1 LKKIVIGAIV
11 ISLATTPW
19 VSSDALIIPKIIILT
34 CLAAF
39 LLPSLFKNYKLFLVN
54 KNVKTLLT
62 FSMLFIT
69 HMILVMIISN
79 APFEQEFFGVTGR
92 GLGFITYF
100 SLIVLM
106 LYTAIHIK
114 NSDVPKVFYGLLI
127 ACSLSSIYSI
137 FQFFNIDF
145 SDWRTQTNG
154 IIGTIGNP
162 NFQSSFIAV
171 AFVPTMV
178 YLWSKRYKYFLI
190 SFFSSILL
198 FTLYICES
206 TQGYIALSAAIACFI
221 LAYLFYQ
228 KSKTIFVVTLV
239 STVFAGLVAIAGMLN
254 KGPLSYYLYK
264 VSVRSRGEM
273 WQTVSEMI
281 RNNPTFGV
289 GLDSLGDYSL
299 MYQNEKTANGIAE
312 YIDNSHNFLL
322 QFAATGGILLAL
334 YYLLIILLTLFC
346 FFIVQKR
353 IGKFDRNLAAL
364 FAAWISFQMQS
375 FISPA
380 AIPTLVWNFIICG
393 IFVGLSKSMSPS
405 TESIEKNLMKK
416 SSNQQKISLNASGIV
431 SVVLAFFLTFPL
443 FNADRLARQADTKKD
458 ALLAVRAA
466 KTYPESV
473 VRYNRLGAGLFGAR
487 LYDLSLDIGR
497 SAVEF
502 NPNSYQT
509 WILILL
515 NPSAT
520 IEERSKAKEALMLI
534 DPNNKVI
541 KNYKF

>member
-1 LKKIVIGAIV
+1 MRKVVIGAIT
-11 ISLATTPW
+11 ISLVTTPW
-19 VSSDALIIPKIIILT
+19 VSSDALIIPKIIVLT

-39 LLPSLFKNYKLFLVN
+39 LLPSFLRNFKLLLVN
-54 KNVKTLLT
+54 NRSKTLLT
-62 FSMLFIT
+62 FAFLFVT
-69 HMILVMIISN
+69 QMVLVMIMSK
-79 APFEQEFFGVTGR
+79 APFVQEFFGVTGR
-92 GLGFITYF
+92 GLGFLTYF
-100 SLIVLM
+100 SLVITM

-114 NSDVPKVFYGLLI
+114 NSDVPKVFYGLFI
-127 ACSLSSIYSI
+127 ACLLSSVYSI

-162 NFQSSFIAV
+162 NFQSSFIAI
-171 AFVPTMV
+171 AFVPTMI
-178 YLWSKRYKYFLI
+178 YLWSKKYRHLLI
-190 SFFSSILL
+190 LFFGPILL

-206 TQGYIALSAAIACFI
+206 TQGYIALLAAIAFFA
-221 LAYLFYQ
+221 LFYLFYE
-228 KSKTIFVVTLV
+228 KSKLIFITALV
-239 STVFAGLVAIAGMLN
+239 STFSAGLLAIAGMLD

-299 MYQNEKTANGIAE
+299 MYQSEKTANGIAE

-334 YYLLIILLTLFC
+334 FYFIIILLSLFC
-346 FFIVQKR
+346 FFVVQKR
-353 IGKFDRNLAAL
+353 IGRFDSHLAAL

-393 IFVGLSKSMSPS
+393 IFVGLSNSISPS
-405 TESIEKNLMKK
+405 TETIEKNLMKK

-431 SVVLAFFLTFPL
+431 SVVLAFLLTFPL

-473 VRYNRLGAGLFGAR
+473 VRYNRLGAALYGDR

-497 SAVEF
+497 SAVKF

-534 DPNNKVI
+534 DPHNKVI